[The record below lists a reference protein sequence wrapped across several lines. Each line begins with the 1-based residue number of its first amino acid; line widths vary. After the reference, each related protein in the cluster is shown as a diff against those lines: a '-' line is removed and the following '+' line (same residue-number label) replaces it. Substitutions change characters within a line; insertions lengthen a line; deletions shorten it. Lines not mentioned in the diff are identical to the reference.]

1 MYRRLFS
8 FPHFPM
14 ATIID
19 RTGGDSTGPMM
30 IVTIIAIVAILGF
43 AVFMMRYLPV
53 QQSGVNVQIPA
64 PTTNNGNQ

>member
-1 MYRRLFS
+1 
-8 FPHFPM
+8 M

-43 AVFMMRYLPV
+43 AVFMMRYLPAQ
-53 QQSGVNVQIPA
+53 QQSGVNVQIPV
-64 PTTNNGNQ
+64 PTTDNGNANQ